1 MNVCTQIGRLGKDPE
16 GFQYS
21 GDKQGCRFS
30 LAVNNPYGEKDEE
43 GKPKP
48 DWFQVTCFGQ
58 SADFTLERLRK
69 GDLAAV
75 VGDIHLGEWKKQ
87 DGTTGY
93 SLDLI
98 ASRVEAIGPK
108 QDGAAP
114 QQGKPK
120 PAQEPDTAWVDE
132 EEDPF
137 GDQ

>member
-30 LAVNNPYGEKDEE
+30 LAVDNPMAKADAE
-43 GKPKP
+43 GNKPP

-58 SADFTLERLRK
+58 SADFALAYLRR
-69 GDLAAV
+69 GAQAAV
-75 VGDIHLGEWKKQ
+75 TGDIHLGEWKKG

-114 QQGKPK
+114 QQRKPK
-120 PAQEPDTAWVDE
+120 PAQGPDTAWVDE